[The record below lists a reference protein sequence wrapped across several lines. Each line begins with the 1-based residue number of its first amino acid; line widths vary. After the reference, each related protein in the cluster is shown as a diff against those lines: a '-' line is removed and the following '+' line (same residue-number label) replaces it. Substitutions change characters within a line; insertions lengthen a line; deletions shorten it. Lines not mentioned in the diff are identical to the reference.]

1 MLALAR
7 LLDKSKINACVL
19 SAIVAILPVISLAVL
34 LYISIKR
41 DFRDIV
47 LVMLCAC
54 IWPFYIFIS
63 SQGENSALYVFSAN
77 LISLIV
83 AILIG
88 LLFRFSQKLDWVLV
102 ISVIASYI
110 FLLLISNIFSYSA
123 LVNVIYNSFAGYDFK
138 VSVEQLNSTL
148 PFLFA
153 FSTSVQLSF
162 GLLFAVYWLYSLNGN
177 TTFAQYFRN
186 VRLSIAMLALS
197 IIFIALVYFAMDSE
211 IAKALAILSL
221 KIPIVFMA
229 LGLVHWLLKFYNQDK
244 LAIFTLL
251 YLAVIVLDIVSYTLI
266 CLVVADTFIDI
277 RQKLQQK
284 LIEK

>member
-7 LLDKSKINACVL
+7 LLDKSRINACVL
-19 SAIVAILPVISLAVL
+19 SATVAVLPVISLAVL
-34 LYISIKR
+34 LYVSIKR
-41 DFRDIV
+41 DLGDIV

-63 SQGENSALYVFSAN
+63 SQAEKSALFVFAV
-77 LISLIV
+77 SLMSLVI

-88 LLFRFSQKLDWVLV
+88 QLFRFAQKMDWVLV
-102 ISVIASYI
+102 IAVIASYI
-110 FLLLISNIFSYSA
+110 LLLLVSNIFSYDN
-123 LVNVIYNSFAGYDFK
+123 LVNVIYNSFAGYDFE
-138 VSVEQLNSTL
+138 VTIEQLSSTL

-162 GLLFAVYWLYSLNGN
+162 GLLFAIYWLYSLNGN
-177 TTFAQYFRN
+177 TAFAQYFSN
-186 VRLSIAMLALS
+186 IRLSVAMLVLS
-197 IIFIALVYFAMDSE
+197 IIFIALVYFAIESE
-211 IAKALAILSL
+211 ISKALAILSL
-221 KIPIVFMA
+221 KIPIVFIA

-244 LAIFTLL
+244 LAIFALL
-251 YLAVIVLDIVSYTLI
+251 YLAVIVLDTFSYILI

-284 LIEK
+284 LTDN